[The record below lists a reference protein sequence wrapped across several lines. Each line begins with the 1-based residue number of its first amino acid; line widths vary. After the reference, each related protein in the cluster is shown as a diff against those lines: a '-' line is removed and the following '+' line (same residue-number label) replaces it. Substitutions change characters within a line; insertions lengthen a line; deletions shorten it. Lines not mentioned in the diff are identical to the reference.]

1 MQLRYAAWY
10 VAFFAPPAFI
20 PWICGSDDSMCLP
33 VKSMA
38 FVVMAPARAVSART
52 WSPMVGETIPALTAS
67 GASSLQA
74 AKSAAVG
81 TWPSAVR
88 VAASETSETKRIR
101 ARAITT
107 LYGMAMS
114 YSFQE
119 RPKKRNQP
127 GRPYRVVTRQEPA
140 SLDVELHEPPHPLP
154 PPRGTLPR
162 LCPPRRSAAPVK
174 CPSGRSRRGT
184 L

>member
-10 VAFFAPPAFI
+10 VASFAPAAFI
-20 PWICGSDDSMCLP
+20 PWICGSDDSMTLP
-33 VKSMA
+33 VTSGE
-38 FVVMAPARAVSART
+38 FIVMAPSRARSART
-52 WSPMVGETIPALTAS
+52 WSPVVGEKVPALTAP
-67 GASSLQA
+67 GACSLQT

-88 VAASETSETKRIR
+88 VAASQTSETKRIR

-127 GRPYRVVTRQEPA
+127 GRSYRVVTRQEPA

-162 LCPPRRSAAPVK
+162 
-174 CPSGRSRRGT
+174 
-184 L
+184 